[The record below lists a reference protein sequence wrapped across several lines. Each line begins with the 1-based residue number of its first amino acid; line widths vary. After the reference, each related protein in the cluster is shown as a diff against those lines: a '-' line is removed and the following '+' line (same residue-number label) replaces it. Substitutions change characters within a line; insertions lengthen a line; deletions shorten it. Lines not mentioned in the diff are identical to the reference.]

1 MTKRKSLLLILSL
14 AFVMLTMI
22 MQNLGSCEDRI
33 LYSTFN
39 NDRWELVTIR
49 LDGKDKKKIE
59 WIKKSVR
66 SPAVSPINFEV
77 AAIDS
82 HRNLCIFSKKKSE
95 HSLAL
100 PPGIYAQ
107 PTWNRDGTAL
117 SYVKYRVTPSDQSEI
132 WQIRRGSAEEWQQP
146 EQLTSY
152 PPMRLH
158 PSFSPDGSLLLYTEF
173 RRDKLLG
180 VIEEIGLLDLK
191 NNKFKQITQDR
202 VESFHGAWSPDGKHI
217 AYVSN
222 KAGNYDIWLLRT
234 ENGFPQEGARQLTFD
249 SHFDGEP
256 AWSPNSRRLV
266 FVSSRS
272 GNREIWTRSINTGAA
287 PMQVTNFRAPCK
299 EPVWLKPDSLRMLRN
314 ADSD

>member
-1 MTKRKSLLLILSL
+1 MTTRKSLLLILFL
-14 AFVMLTMI
+14 APVMITTI
-22 MQNLGSCEDRI
+22 MQNSGSCEDRI

-49 LDGKDKKKIE
+49 LDGKGKKKIE

-66 SPAVSPINFEV
+66 SPAVSPINFEI
-77 AAIDS
+77 AAIDNR
-82 HRNLCIFSKKKSE
+82 RNLCIFSKNKSE
-95 HSLAL
+95 HHLTL

-117 SYVKYRVTPSDQSEI
+117 SYVKYQVKPSDQSEI
-132 WQIRRGSAEEWQQP
+132 WQIRRGSSEEWQQP

-158 PSFSPDGSLLLYTEF
+158 PSFSPDDRFLLYTEF
-173 RRDKLLG
+173 RREKLLG
-180 VIEEIGLLDLK
+180 VVEEIGFLDLK
-191 NNKFKQITQDR
+191 SGKFTQITQDK
-202 VESFHGAWSPDGKHI
+202 VESFHGVWSPDGKHI

-222 KAGNYDIWLLRT
+222 KTGNYDIWLLSIKD
-234 ENGFPQEGARQLTFD
+234 GLPQGEARQLTLN

-256 AWSPNSRRLV
+256 AWSPNSRQLV

-272 GNREIWTRSINTGAA
+272 GSREIWTISVDSVAA
-287 PMQVTNFRAPCK
+287 PVQVTNFRAPCK
-299 EPVWLKPDSLRMLRN
+299 EPVWLKENALRM
-314 ADSD
+314 